1 MNLAVNARDAMP
13 DGGTIVIQIRPER
26 IGARGGAVP
35 ANLPP
40 GLYARISVTDSGQ
53 GMPPAVL
60 ARAGE
65 PFFTTKPPGRGTGLG
80 LASVRGFAVSV
91 GGGFQIYSTPGAGT
105 AVTLWL
111 PQAVTDIPG
120 TETPPRAAPALV

>member
-1 MNLAVNARDAMP
+1 M
-13 DGGTIVIQIRPER
+13 
-26 IGARGGAVP
+26 
-35 ANLPP
+35 
-40 GLYARISVTDSGQ
+40 TDSGKGIDQ
-53 GMPPAVL
+53 ETIKHIF
-60 ARAGE
+60 E

-105 AVTLWL
+105 TVTLWL